1 MLGVGS
7 LKWLG
12 DHPAHW
18 GGHPQPAHV
27 DDRQGNAQKPRCL
40 KHHYSHQLPSPD
52 LGHSH
57 STWATDTWHRYAEV
71 PTQGYTIPFRMAAA
85 KTKPGARASRGE
97 SQIVWTAGAPTISH
111 LPAVFQRTSEPRLA
125 LVWAGRHCGL
135 AAKHLVSPTYHMD
148 HVMMQFLWL
157 SIVTWL
163 MISTNPPIN
172 LPHDLPLAG
181 DEAANQQ
188 PLMILTKWHQIKVQ
202 DEQQCHEAARRRS
215 GRISSLRILGTG
227 EAEEEAWEY
236 FCRDAWFMVASA
248 TALYTSAGS
257 AASRADPFAV
267 LRRFKIYA
275 LWIVA
280 ASTIQPINQ
289 ERPFFHAS

>member
-1 MLGVGS
+1 
-7 LKWLG
+7 
-12 DHPAHW
+12 
-18 GGHPQPAHV
+18 
-27 DDRQGNAQKPRCL
+27 
-40 KHHYSHQLPSPD
+40 
-52 LGHSH
+52 
-57 STWATDTWHRYAEV
+57 
-71 PTQGYTIPFRMAAA
+71 MAAA

-236 FCRDAWFMVASA
+236 MGILLPRCLIHGGIS
-248 TALYTSAGS
+248 YS
-257 AASRADPFAV
+257 
-267 LRRFKIYA
+267 
-275 LWIVA
+275 IVYL
-280 ASTIQPINQ
+280 SWQHSITC
-289 ERPFFHAS
+289 

>member
-1 MLGVGS
+1 
-7 LKWLG
+7 
-12 DHPAHW
+12 
-18 GGHPQPAHV
+18 
-27 DDRQGNAQKPRCL
+27 
-40 KHHYSHQLPSPD
+40 
-52 LGHSH
+52 
-57 STWATDTWHRYAEV
+57 
-71 PTQGYTIPFRMAAA
+71 
-85 KTKPGARASRGE
+85 
-97 SQIVWTAGAPTISH
+97 
-111 LPAVFQRTSEPRLA
+111 
-125 LVWAGRHCGL
+125 
-135 AAKHLVSPTYHMD
+135 MD

-188 PLMILTKWHQIKVQ
+188 PLMILTKWHLIKVQ

-257 AASRADPFAV
+257 TASRADPFAV